1 MDTGILLPILSKL
14 FVEYIYLSFSF
25 FLFFSFIEKET
36 WLNIRESK
44 LIFSEGRSDHVGER
58 RGIERREWILK

>member
-1 MDTGILLPILSKL
+1 MDTGILLPILSYSSNI
-14 FVEYIYLSFSF
+14 FIFPFLSFF
-25 FLFFSFIEKET
+25 FFSFIEKET